1 MIYQKHEIYSFID
14 GDNVDVIF
22 KGTDTKRL
30 DRFNDYITIGMCMA
44 LPENDDLLMELLGRL
59 DNGGARNE

>member
-22 KGTDTKRL
+22 KGTDPKRL
-30 DRFNDYITIGMCMA
+30 DCFNDYITIGMCMA
-44 LPENDDLLMELLGRL
+44 LSENNDLLTELISRCQEVSN
-59 DNGGARNE
+59 DE